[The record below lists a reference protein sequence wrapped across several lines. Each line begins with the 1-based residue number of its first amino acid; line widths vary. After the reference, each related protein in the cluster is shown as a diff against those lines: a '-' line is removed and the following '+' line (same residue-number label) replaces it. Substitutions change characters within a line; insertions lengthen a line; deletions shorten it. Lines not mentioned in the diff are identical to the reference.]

1 MRVAH
6 HHGGVGAKPAK
17 SLKNLE
23 KPKKA
28 YFGALFELHLV
39 QFKALAQLIQAQAAI
54 KVIALVGF
62 NLAQFGL
69 TWPSLA

>member
-6 HHGGVGAKPAK
+6 HHGGVGVKPAK
-17 SLKNLE
+17 SLKSLK

-39 QFKALAQLIQAQAAI
+39 QFKPVAQLTRAQAAI

-62 NLAQFGL
+62 NLAQSGL